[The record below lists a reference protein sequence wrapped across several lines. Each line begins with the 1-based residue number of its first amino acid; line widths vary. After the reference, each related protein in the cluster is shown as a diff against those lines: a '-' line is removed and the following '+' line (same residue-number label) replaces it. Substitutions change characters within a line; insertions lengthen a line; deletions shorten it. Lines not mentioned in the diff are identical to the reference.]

1 MHACTVD
8 KMGTNQTCFVW
19 RHQPVKLVV
28 KVIVLTMIL
37 QVSSMAFAHEMILS
51 MLILLTIALTTA
63 AVVIWRAD
71 EHAPFEAS
79 ESSVAMSDREM
90 TVLVI
95 ED

>member
-1 MHACTVD
+1 MHACTVRI
-8 KMGTNQTCFVW
+8 MGANQTRFVW
-19 RHQPVKLVV
+19 RYLLVKLVV
-28 KVIVLTMIL
+28 KVIVLTVIL
-37 QVSSMAFAHEMILS
+37 QVSSMAF
-51 MLILLTIALTTA
+51 
-63 AVVIWRAD
+63 AD